1 MIVTNDQGNTYGLG
15 NPVKDAFVRQFMR
28 GLKKR
33 KSTEITQRQ
42 ATPISLD
49 MLRVLHS
56 HLAIAPGFTEASL
69 EESHPRSGAAEYFR
83 PDVSFTYGADKL
95 EGRKT
100 EVAEGRCNY
109 MHQRESN
116 GLLIDDMADVR
127 TNEDGSQLE
136 RQRLRFPSAV
146 QNLEERY
153 QDGRLFYCCENARV
167 EWGKKM
173 SEQAF
178 ITLLNLLFEISI
190 VMGVHA
196 WVHSTT
202 MVRHLVHLLYV
213 PPRWCPARFMFA
225 PPERR
230 WSLRMVKWWAEWTQN
245 ESAETLVRYLLDQ
258 AATDEDTQLADCLAP
273 DRDLHVG
280 CPTTFSRRKRNT
292 TEPARQLSSS
302 IEKWLKTVEN
312 SVKALEARS
321 TCLSLLFNRQ
331 TNGLKLNTRERDQ
344 SDECRK
350 ISILPPAKDWKD
362 MYQCIGTLMRRVIYS
377 SMSVSGHLWRERR
390 VSTKCCQVIAEDVR
404 DFAIQK
410 GVLSPRN
417 AADSTLST
425 YAVYYTEH
433 WLKDTAELNVLTI
446 DTLARYIRLDRKRR
460 LVKSK
465 HSYM

>member
-56 HLAIAPGFTEASL
+56 HLAIAPGFTEASRL
-69 EESHPRSGAAEYFR
+69 WFFAVSAFAFYGMCRINEVLSLKWKNLTLGLAR
-83 PDVSFTYGADKL
+83 PNKL

-116 GLLIDDMADVR
+116 GLLIDDMADTDHNWNDNDYVFPALSKISKSVIKTDDSSTAVR
-127 TNEDGSQLE
+127 MH
-136 RQRLRFPSAV
+136 
-146 QNLEERY
+146 
-153 QDGRLFYCCENARV
+153 
-167 EWGKKM
+167 EW
-173 SEQAF
+173 
-178 ITLLNLLFEISI
+178 T
-190 VMGVHA
+190 
-196 WVHSTT
+196 
-202 MVRHLVHLLYV
+202 
-213 PPRWCPARFMFA
+213 RFMFA

-312 SVKALEARS
+312 SVKALEGKIDMLVSIIQPTDQRS
-321 TCLSLLFNRQ
+321 Q
-331 TNGLKLNTRERDQ
+331 AQHTRTR
-344 SDECRK
+344 
-350 ISILPPAKDWKD
+350 P
-362 MYQCIGTLMRRVIYS
+362 
-377 SMSVSGHLWRERR
+377 ERR
-390 VSTKCCQVIAEDVR
+390 V
-404 DFAIQK
+404 QK
-410 GVLSPRN
+410 DINSPTSKGLEGYVPMYWNADAARHLFKHVSEWTSLERKKSGVLPSR
-417 AADSTLST
+417 LSV
-425 YAVYYTEH
+425 AKLL
-433 WLKDTAELNVLTI
+433 LKMSETSLFKKEF
-446 DTLARYIRLDRKRR
+446 
-460 LVKSK
+460 
-465 HSYM
+465 

>member
-1 MIVTNDQGNTYGLG
+1 
-15 NPVKDAFVRQFMR
+15 
-28 GLKKR
+28 
-33 KSTEITQRQ
+33 
-42 ATPISLD
+42 

-56 HLAIAPGFTEASL
+56 HLAIAPGFTEASRL
-69 EESHPRSGAAEYFR
+69 WFFAVSAFAFYGMCRINEVLSLKWKNLTLGLARPSTSD

-127 TNEDGSQLE
+127 TTKTDHNWNDNDYV
-136 RQRLRFPSAV
+136 FPALSKISKSVIKTDDSSTAV
-146 QNLEERY
+146 RMH
-153 QDGRLFYCCENARV
+153 
-167 EWGKKM
+167 EWSG
-173 SEQAF
+173 
-178 ITLLNLLFEISI
+178 
-190 VMGVHA
+190 
-196 WVHSTT
+196 
-202 MVRHLVHLLYV
+202 
-213 PPRWCPARFMFA
+213 PRFMFA

-312 SVKALEARS
+312 SVKALEGKIDMLVSIIQPTDQRS
-321 TCLSLLFNRQ
+321 Q
-331 TNGLKLNTRERDQ
+331 AQHTRTR
-344 SDECRK
+344 
-350 ISILPPAKDWKD
+350 P
-362 MYQCIGTLMRRVIYS
+362 
-377 SMSVSGHLWRERR
+377 ERR
-390 VSTKCCQVIAEDVR
+390 VQKDINSPTSKGLEGYVPMYWNADAARHLFKHVSEWTSLERKKSGVLPSRLSVAKFIAEDVR